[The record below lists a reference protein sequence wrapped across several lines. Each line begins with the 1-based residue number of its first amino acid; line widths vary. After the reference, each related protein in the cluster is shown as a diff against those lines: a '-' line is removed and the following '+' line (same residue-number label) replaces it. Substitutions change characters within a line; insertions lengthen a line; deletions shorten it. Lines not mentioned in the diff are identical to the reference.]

1 MSNSRSENLQVKR
14 LRDDRPIANSAPND
28 PNALDFLSQ
37 FQQRK
42 KARKHAV
49 IESRL
54 ENEQINV
61 KGVGKYCL
69 ATQGKSSLV
78 SIKRDDV
85 TYKQRNNITFSSIRP
100 PNEPRKLSIAHHEIF

>member
-1 MSNSRSENLQVKR
+1 MVKCK
-14 LRDDRPIANSAPND
+14 IQGQKIFKVI
-28 PNALDFLSQ
+28 FLSQ

-42 KARKHAV
+42 KARKHAD

-69 ATQGKSSLV
+69 ATQSKSSFV
-78 SIKRDDV
+78 SNKRDFLKV
-85 TYKQRNNITFSSIRP
+85 
-100 PNEPRKLSIAHHEIF
+100 

>member
-1 MSNSRSENLQVKR
+1 MWGQCSLFRTLYGFGGSHC
-14 LRDDRPIANSAPND
+14 

-85 TYKQRNNITFSSIRP
+85 TYKQRNNMTNSSILQDVKHRYDGRT
-100 PNEPRKLSIAHHEIF
+100 NRGS